1 MLTVHGELAKK
12 DNVVIRWVDHMLNAY
27 AARKNALSILQGK
40 NEFSEDKCVEQDIR
54 LRRPVLIS
62 S

>member
-1 MLTVHGELAKK
+1 
-12 DNVVIRWVDHMLNAY
+12 MLNAY

-54 LRRPVLIS
+54 LRRPVLITS
-62 S
+62 